1 MLDENWNPHSDSAF
15 AERFIDRNPD
25 CFGVLLDLL
34 RTGELYIHPKIH
46 KWLVYKEAECFGILD
61 HVISAEC
68 DTFDDNRPRLAK
80 SITGWSVMDGEIS
93 RAIHANPSGWCCV
106 AHGSMAHVPIQ
117 CFHRKRYRLGAL
129 GFRPD
134 NKLFSSCT
142 KSTSDQH
149 RIGVWDQVTGKQ
161 IDFLNWDTIQ
171 ASEQCCQAA
180 MATW

>member
-1 MLDENWNPHSDSAF
+1 MLDENWNPHSDLAI

-46 KWLVYKEAECFGILD
+46 KWLVYKEAEYYGILD
-61 HVISAEC
+61 HVSSAEC

-106 AHGSMAHVPIQ
+106 AHGSMVHV
-117 CFHRKRYRLGAL
+117 YDWMLEE
-129 GFRPD
+129 RPTINLD
-134 NKLFSSCT
+134 YNKVNNLCWIDSKNIVVNTVYGGIGLFNAS
-142 KSTSDQH
+142 
-149 RIGVWDQVTGKQ
+149 IGSV
-161 IDFLNWDTIQ
+161 ID
-171 ASEQCCQAA
+171 
-180 MATW
+180 